1 MVRVIMTNWGEMVS
15 ENTDNLRIIE
25 SEWDNLRLKITHDI
39 KAMRKYKDRLE
50 GRVVGDS
57 LRGWRKMTVKMKQTI
72 RFKLDMVKRSS
83 IKLTAL

>member
-1 MVRVIMTNWGEMVS
+1 
-15 ENTDNLRIIE
+15 
-25 SEWDNLRLKITHDI
+25 
-39 KAMRKYKDRLE
+39 MRKYKDRLE

-57 LRGWRKMTVKMKQTI
+57 LRGWRKVTVKMKQTI